1 MGLLKY
7 FSQTTVANLNNDF
20 MDMCETL
27 GITVKATAAE
37 SPSRNGLVERHKLVL
52 SEMLD
57 EIIHETDCDISLAII
72 WCVNAKNSLHN
83 MHGFSPYQL
92 TLGTNLKLLS
102 TLSDKLPALTNK
114 PVSKVISQ
122 NLEALHEKHSLQL
135 RTHKE

>member
-20 MDMCETL
+20 MDMCENL

-37 SPSRNGLVERHKLVL
+37 SPSSNGLVERHKLI

-57 EIIHETDCDISLAII
+57 EIIDG
-72 WCVNAKNSLHN
+72 VNAKNSLHN
-83 MHGFSPYQL
+83 LHGFSPYQL
-92 TLGTNLKLLS
+92 TLGTNLKLPS

-122 NLEALHEKHSLQL
+122 NFEALHKKHSLQL
-135 RTHKE
+135 RFQKE